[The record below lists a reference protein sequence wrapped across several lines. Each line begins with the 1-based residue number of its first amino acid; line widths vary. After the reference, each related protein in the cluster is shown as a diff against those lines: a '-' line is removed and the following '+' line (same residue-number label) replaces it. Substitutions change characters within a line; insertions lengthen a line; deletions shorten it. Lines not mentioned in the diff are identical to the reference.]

1 MAARS
6 FLSISTL
13 DCSPTPAAM
22 TQTRRSGT
30 WSCSSSSSSP
40 PVLGDAQGY
49 WRQQEDELSLAHSG
63 WSMQTQAFPVNS
75 LILSAQFWPQFKAEC
90 LEFPHEV
97 SEALDVNTKAFQTL
111 KGNRTLVCKSH
122 LGFANI
128 DIEIGDKKIKCLPF
142 LQPSSTRSW
151 RLLSGQP
158 KGWPP
163 ASRCRSP
170 PCAGRSPSGSR
181 RGCWWRTHQTPSVWW
196 RRVA

>member
-1 MAARS
+1 
-6 FLSISTL
+6 
-13 DCSPTPAAM
+13 
-22 TQTRRSGT
+22 
-30 WSCSSSSSSP
+30 
-40 PVLGDAQGY
+40 
-49 WRQQEDELSLAHSG
+49 
-63 WSMQTQAFPVNS
+63 MQTQAFPVNS
-75 LILSAQFWPQFKAEC
+75 LILSSQFWPQFKAEC

-142 LQPSSTRSW
+142 LQPSTTRSW

-170 PCAGRSPSGSR
+170 PCAGRSPSGSH

-196 RRVA
+196 KRRPGLGDMSGITHSLEEDQEDSITASRAYKRDEEPGMF